1 MNRKQRL
8 RRKKFKK
15 KLHKLTPYFIGVA
28 FALTLFFT
36 HFFQLFYISQRN
48 ANDEHRQQEP
58 ILSSIFDFSTA
69 GDIVDVVMNLQEY
82 FKAVMT
88 SLDLNQLYSFINDGF
103 AFINLKSPSQNATA
117 AIPSSE
123 GYRYTYKSK
132 AAEAAPDQAP
142 TEATVG
148 DSSEP
153 LIYIFNSH
161 DGELYEDGAI
171 NDSLGRPLSVVDLS
185 YMVAQA
191 LQGKNIGAL
200 VESRSVAEYVSKNSW
215 SYASSYKA
223 SRVYLEDTASQHET
237 LKYFIDFHR
246 DSVSYANST
255 ITIDGKPYAKIMFV
269 LGTDNDRH
277 EENHQIIK
285 ELDARLN
292 EKYPGLSRGIRPNGG
307 AGYNGVYNQDFA
319 TTMLLI
325 EVGGEY
331 NTYEEVYNT
340 AQAVADVLAE
350 YVTEN

>member
-1 MNRKQRL
+1 
-8 RRKKFKK
+8 
-15 KLHKLTPYFIGVA
+15 
-28 FALTLFFT
+28 
-36 HFFQLFYISQRN
+36 
-48 ANDEHRQQEP
+48 
-58 ILSSIFDFSTA
+58 
-69 GDIVDVVMNLQEY
+69 
-82 FKAVMT
+82 
-88 SLDLNQLYSFINDGF
+88 
-103 AFINLKSPSQNATA
+103 
-117 AIPSSE
+117 
-123 GYRYTYKSK
+123 
-132 AAEAAPDQAP
+132 
-142 TEATVG
+142 
-148 DSSEP
+148 
-153 LIYIFNSH
+153 
-161 DGELYEDGAI
+161 
-171 NDSLGRPLSVVDLS
+171 
-185 YMVAQA
+185 MVAQA